1 MGLFKKRSG
10 LGSSIINLGRLLFAP
25 SSLLIA
31 LQIFKIVFE
40 STCWEIKY
48 DGILMGDRIW

>member
-40 STCWEIKY
+40 STCWEIK
-48 DGILMGDRIW
+48 GAFVLALKK